1 VSFTQ
6 EQPPSNGEGAT
17 ASIRVC
23 ENSDIQGKV
32 VEVSR
37 FDNDG
42 RFMRKKIAQAPD
54 GLLTQPIPFD
64 AFSAPSIFGRNFDP
78 DSAPFA
84 LLMQERLD
92 ALCASFG
99 VDPLC
104 VNRHHA
110 LTLARRY
117 VRGFQID
124 RRNAL
129 RSRKWD
135 DLRLA
140 QLWLLFRAARPSFST
155 DRLTAA
161 FLAKQNTTRKL
172 TGRVKPI
179 WVEQLLDKARLSPLV
194 QMLESSNPN
203 DVQFARTLVEQEE
216 SKVRNSTA
224 VAR

>member
-1 VSFTQ
+1 
-6 EQPPSNGEGAT
+6 
-17 ASIRVC
+17 
-23 ENSDIQGKV
+23 
-32 VEVSR
+32 
-37 FDNDG
+37 
-42 RFMRKKIAQAPD
+42 MRKKIATRAPNEV
-54 GLLTQPIPFD
+54 LAEPIPFD
-64 AFSAPSIFGRNFDP
+64 LFRVPSIFGGRFNP
-78 DSAPFA
+78 DSARFIS
-84 LLMQERLD
+84 LMQKRLD

-124 RRNAL
+124 RRNAH
-129 RSRKWD
+129 RSKKWD

-140 QLWLLFRAARPSFST
+140 QLWLLFLAARPCFST

-161 FLAKQNTTRKL
+161 FMAKQKSTRKL
-172 TGRVKPI
+172 TGKVKPI

-203 DVQFARTLVEQEE
+203 DVQFARALLE
-216 SKVRNSTA
+216 SEGLKVRRSSA